1 MINSFIDQ
9 NSENIKLIDKE
20 NGGHGSTINV
30 SIPKATGKYIRILD
44 GDDWVDE
51 IGFNKFIQNYCKK
64 IVMLYL
70 LIILNEAVKN
80 SVSMEVKDFL
90 ERVRYVLFSCRFY
103 EFSVVVYLSIYSI
116 TTSWLLY
123 LWTGFFTSK

>member
-51 IGFNKFIQNYCKK
+51 IGFNKFIQKLLQEDCD
-64 IVMLYL
+64 IVLTDYSEYHSTLNTMVAKNWYNNL
-70 LIILNEAVKN
+70 LP
-80 SVSMEVKDFL
+80 
-90 ERVRYVLFSCRFY
+90 Y
-103 EFSVVVYLSIYSI
+103 EIYNIDDLCHEGYGFSVWEPILATATFKTCI
-116 TTSWLLY
+116 L
-123 LWTGFFTSK
+123 

>member
-51 IGFNKFIQNYCKK
+51 IGFNKFIQKLLQEDCD
-64 IVMLYL
+64 IVLT
-70 LIILNEAVKN
+70 
-80 SVSMEVKDFL
+80 D
-90 ERVRYVLFSCRFY
+90 
-103 EFSVVVYLSIYSI
+103 YSE
-116 TTSWLLY
+116 
-123 LWTGFFTSK
+123 